1 MKRRTK
7 GEDTEII
14 VDVFER
20 LAESGENEFAL
31 GDGKNTVLAREES
44 ELALDGDTALDDEW
58 EQELDGVEM
67 PEDPIRMYLR
77 EIGRVKLLKKADEYN
92 LARRIESCKYIEVLE
107 TELGSIE
114 GNPSK
119 TWMYVVQILSRL
131 CKAEPLVYALSGY
144 LGLGGEKTL
153 PEVMS
158 APMLRDAIDQQ
169 LSEEMLNFVADVLNM
184 EPEEAMQDIQA
195 LSLDSR
201 LLPLEVLAVLGN
213 TPTLRELKDRLS
225 DPAFCQAMESYELV
239 FRSQFERVK
248 DEGIRARRH
257 LAEAN
262 LRLVVSIA
270 KKYLGRGLSMM
281 DLIQEGNI
289 GLMRAG
295 EKFDYRRGY
304 KFSTYATWWI
314 RQAVSRA
321 IADQAR
327 TIRVPV
333 HMNEYINRVYRISL
347 KLVQEYGREPT
358 IEEIALLM
366 ELSPQRVKEIL
377 KVSEVPA
384 SLETPIGEEGSLL
397 GDFIEDSA
405 ALTTVDAASNVLLKE
420 QMADVIENTLSE
432 REARVLQLRFGL
444 VDSRS
449 RTLEEVGRFFGVTR
463 ERIRQIEAKALSKL
477 RHPSRSSKLV
487 DFHQ

>member
-20 LAESGENEFAL
+20 LAESGKNEFAL

-44 ELALDGDTALDDEW
+44 ELALDGDTALDDER

-67 PEDPIRMYLR
+67 PEDSIGMYLR

-92 LARRIESCKYIEVLE
+92 LARRIEAYKYIEVLE
-107 TELGSIE
+107 TELGSLE
-114 GNPSK
+114 GNPPK
-119 TWMYVVQILSRL
+119 AWMCVVQILSRL
-131 CKAEPLVYALSGY
+131 CKAEPLVDALSMY
-144 LGLGGEKTL
+144 VSLGGERTL

-158 APMLRDAIDQQ
+158 APMLRDAIDEQ
-169 LSEEMLNFVADVLNM
+169 LSEEILNFVADVLNI

-201 LLPLEVLAVLGN
+201 LLPLEFLAVLGN

-225 DPAFCQAMESYELV
+225 NPAFCQAMESYELV

-270 KKYLGRGLSMM
+270 KKYLGRGLSVM

-289 GLMRAG
+289 GLMRAV
-295 EKFDYRRGY
+295 EKFDYRKGY
-304 KFSTYATWWI
+304 KFSTYSFWWI
-314 RQAVSRA
+314 RQAVNRA

-333 HMNEYINRVYRISL
+333 HMIEYINRVYWISR
-347 KLVQEYGREPT
+347 KLVQESDREPT
-358 IEEIALLM
+358 IEEIALRM
-366 ELSPQRVKEIL
+366 EVSPQRVKEIL
-377 KVSEVPA
+377 KASEVPA

-405 ALTTVDAASNVLLKE
+405 ALTTVDTASNVLLKE

-449 RTLEEVGRFFGVTR
+449 RTLEEVGRVFGVTR
-463 ERIRQIEAKALSKL
+463 ERIRQIEAKALRKL

-487 DFHQ
+487 DFHH